1 MLATIVARVACA
13 CSTAPDTYRGM
24 LGSYDQ
30 TVTFAS
36 PGAGFFSNPHVRLR
50 HTPMQKEIR
59 MSNVQLA
66 RQIYDLFGSRDI
78 PAVLASFDSA
88 IEWREAEGNPYRM
101 DGTAF
106 VGPQAIVEKLFT
118 FIGEDWEAHTI
129 HIEKLHDAGEHVVV
143 EGRFTGKY
151 KPTGRSIDAQLC
163 HVLAFRN
170 GKVTR
175 FQQYV
180 DTAQLQH
187 VMGVRLEPPA

>member
-1 MLATIVARVACA
+1 
-13 CSTAPDTYRGM
+13 
-24 LGSYDQ
+24 
-30 TVTFAS
+30 
-36 PGAGFFSNPHVRLR
+36 
-50 HTPMQKEIR
+50 

-78 PAVLASFDSA
+78 PAVLASFDPE
-88 IEWREAEGNPYRM
+88 IEWREAEGNPYQM
-101 DGTAF
+101 DGTAWI
-106 VGPQAIVEKLFT
+106 GPQAVLENLFR
-118 FIGEDWEAHTI
+118 FIGSDWEAHTI
-129 HIEKLHDAGEHVVV
+129 HSEKLHDAGEYVVV